1 MANVNNQQRKQQG
14 SSENQKRKLPAEWQ
28 SKEKKKKRKKDEKVV
43 WYGFECPYC
52 PQNSAIDSEKEVE
65 NKYLQRLVLCREKA
79 YESKSKG
86 HSLWVNFKAVHCRD
100 FHSNE
105 CKYPLLKVKDG
116 KVVSNESEGSQLGR
130 KNLVKY
136 ELTRKQYSKRNVL
149 NSKRKQTLQ
158 SEFFL
163 HLPSN
168 FLSIH
173 NYKRVSSTSS

>member
-1 MANVNNQQRKQQG
+1 M
-14 SSENQKRKLPAEWQ
+14 KRQFGTDLSVLIVPKIPQ
-28 SKEKKKKRKKDEKVV
+28 MTQKKKSRISTFRDQFFVV
-43 WYGFECPYC
+43 
-52 PQNSAIDSEKEVE
+52 
-65 NKYLQRLVLCREKA
+65 
-79 YESKSKG
+79 ESKSKG

-105 CKYPLLKVKDG
+105 CKYPLLKAKDG